1 MTPDTKQA
9 WIGLALAAMIGSA
22 WGFLHIYAVF
32 FLVPGL
38 DTALTG
44 AMVIGL
50 LCWLNVGLF
59 IVAHDCMHGS
69 LAPGFPDINRFV
81 GTLFVALYA
90 AFSYSRLYAK
100 HHDHHRY
107 AGTARDPDFNEADPR
122 HFIPWYLSFFVEYFS
137 LREFAVLTVILI
149 VYIWV
154 LGATIPNVLL
164 FWALPALLSSLQLF
178 YFGTFLPHRDTGKPF
193 ADRHRARS
201 NEYSWIVSLI
211 TCFHFG
217 YHHEHHAHP
226 FAPWWRLPAVRSGSE
241 AKLP

>member
-1 MTPDTKQA
+1 MSRDMKQT
-9 WIGLALAAMIGSA
+9 WIGLALAAMIGGA
-22 WGFLHIYAVF
+22 WGCLHIYAVF
-32 FLVPGL
+32 FLVPGF
-38 DTALTG
+38 DTLLVSVAL
-44 AMVIGL
+44 IGL

-69 LAPGFPDINRFV
+69 LAPCHPLINRLV
-81 GTLFVALYA
+81 GTVCVALYA
-90 AFSYSRLYAK
+90 AFSYGRLNAK

-107 AGTARDPDFNEADPR
+107 AGTARDPDFNHNDPR
-122 HFIPWYLSFFVEYFS
+122 HFVPWYLSFFREYFS
-137 LREFAVLTVILI
+137 LREFAILTVILI
-149 VYIWV
+149 IYIWV

-178 YFGTFLPHRDTGKPF
+178 YFGTFLPHRDAGQPF

-201 NEYSWIVSLI
+201 NEYSWVISLI

-226 FAPWWRLPAVRSGSE
+226 
-241 AKLP
+241 